1 MRLKRQL
8 SSVKFWIF
16 LAFFL
21 YKNRLVAS
29 RHAKQ
34 TLTLFDQSTKD
45 KNLKVKVKRNLEA
58 KIDLQ
63 LQDAISCDC
72 RDFCS
77 DPQSSEL
84 QVTFRKFY
92 NKPILFYYNYSDKH
106 SSHLCAPHFCKSTHI
121 FRFLFTLMP
130 FLLPLSLQKLVWI
143 ENHPI
148 FCKESGRIDIDQKP
162 YLADCFFFCCRS
174 CNVKYHEC
182 VLTLRREDCLRA
194 AYDCV
199 GTCLHG
205 SSLQI
210 TIKGW

>member
-8 SSVKFWIF
+8 LSVKVWIF

-45 KNLKVKVKRNLEA
+45 KNLKVKIKRNLEA

-63 LQDAISCDC
+63 LQEAISCDC

-84 QVTFRKFY
+84 QVSFRKF
-92 NKPILFYYNYSDKH
+92 FYNYSDKQ
-106 SSHLCAPHFCKSTHI
+106 SSNFCAPHEIFCKFTHI
-121 FRFLFTLMP
+121 FRFLCTLMP
-130 FLLPLSLQKLVWI
+130 FLLTLSLQKLFWI

-162 YLADCFFFCCRS
+162 YFADCFFFCCRS
-174 CNVKYHEC
+174 CNAKYHEC

-194 AYDCV
+194 AYECV